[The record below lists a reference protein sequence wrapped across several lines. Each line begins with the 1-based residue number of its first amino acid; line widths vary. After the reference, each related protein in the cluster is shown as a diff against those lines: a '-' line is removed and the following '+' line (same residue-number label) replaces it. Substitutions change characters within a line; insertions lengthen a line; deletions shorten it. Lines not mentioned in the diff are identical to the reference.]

1 MAENF
6 IPILNLNYIKKS
18 KTLIG
23 GLNTNRRKTMN
34 YDKHLDLEIEKH
46 LAENAMS
53 EICSDCCGAPF
64 IENTDLCS
72 KCGEHAAEIEMG
84 EYIYQER
91 EMAECDKQDS
101 LRELER
107 ERDD

>member
-1 MAENF
+1 
-6 IPILNLNYIKKS
+6 
-18 KTLIG
+18 
-23 GLNTNRRKTMN
+23 MN

-46 LAENAMS
+46 LAEQEMS

-72 KCGEHAAEIEMG
+72 ECGEHAGEIEMG

-91 EMAECDKQDS
+91 EMAECDKQDA
-101 LRELER
+101 LRKLKR
-107 ERDD
+107 ERND